1 MEHFSEILKRDDPTN
16 PVEEDK
22 IVESEEI
29 EEIELGRWRFQEF
42 EDTLKRIKPWK
53 AAGVDE
59 VCPELLRTDMED
71 TASWLTS
78 CYNRLWET
86 KR

>member
-1 MEHFSEILKRDDPTN
+1 MEHLSEILNRDEPTN

-22 IVESEEI
+22 KLESEKF
-29 EEIELGRWRFQEF
+29 EEIELGRWRLQEF
-42 EDTLKRIKPWK
+42 RDTLKRIKPGK

-59 VCPELLRTDMED
+59 VCPELLRADVED
-71 TASWLTS
+71 TARRLTS